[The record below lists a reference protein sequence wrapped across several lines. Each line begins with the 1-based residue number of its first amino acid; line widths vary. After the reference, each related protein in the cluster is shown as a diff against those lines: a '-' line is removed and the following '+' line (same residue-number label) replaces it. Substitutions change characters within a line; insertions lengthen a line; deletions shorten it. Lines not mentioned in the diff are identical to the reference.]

1 MTRSLARL
9 EVQRRFRERG
19 QSLDGGEAVTQQEYA
34 LQAAGFAEQTN
45 STPELVAAA
54 LLHDL
59 ADDAPDH
66 GIDIAHETAGAR
78 WAERSFGPAVVRPLE
93 LHVAA
98 KRHLCATDER
108 YFQRL
113 SCCLHRWRSC
123 RACSTSWTVD
133 RRRDPV
139 Q

>member
-19 QSLDGGEAVTQQEYA
+19 QSLDGGEAVTQQEHA
-34 LQAAGFAEQTN
+34 LQAAGFAEQAN

-78 WAERSFGPAVVRPLE
+78 WADRSFGPAVVW
-93 LHVAA
+93 AA
-98 KRHLCATDER
+98 RTTRRGEASPVC
-108 YFQRL
+108 
-113 SCCLHRWRSC
+113 
-123 RACSTSWTVD
+123 D
-133 RRRDPV
+133 RRAVFPTAELLFASVAELPSLLDELV
-139 Q
+139 GGSAT